1 MAGNTLLPLAGY
13 PLSKAQLARRM
24 GTKDP
29 IFKFLEHQALKDVV
43 FEKYDFLGAALDS
56 NQITVVT
63 KGSTATEWATS
74 AGLNGRIKG
83 IGGTTA
89 ASSGLQFTVAPAAI
103 FSGDKN
109 AGFEMRFQ
117 IDDITEQRLEF
128 GFVNAFPS
136 INSTAV
142 NSLTTPTFTTT
153 TSAALYVYNHTGSTT
168 VTGLYADGSGSVAAN
183 KTATTTKRPV
193 NNIYQVV
200 RMALIGDVAHLW
212 IDGVY
217 MCAAAIEGGDAM
229 KLGVNCVTNSTNDHN
244 ILIDY
249 IAYWVDRT

>member
-1 MAGNTLLPLAGY
+1 MAGGTKLPLAGY
-13 PLSKAQLARRM
+13 PLSRAQLARRM

-29 IFKFLEHQALKDVV
+29 IYKFLEHFASHNVV
-43 FEKYDFLGAALDS
+43 FKEYDFLGAALDT
-56 NQITVVT
+56 NEITVVT
-63 KGSTATEWATS
+63 KGSTATEWAIS
-74 AGLNGRIKG
+74 AGVSGRILG

-89 ASSGLQFTVAPAAI
+89 ATSGLQFYAAPGAI

-109 AGFEMRFQ
+109 AGFEIRYQ

-142 NSLTTPTFTTT
+142 NSLSTPSFTTT
-153 TSAALYVYNHTGSTT
+153 VDAALYVYNHTGTT
-168 VTGLYADGSGSVAAN
+168 TTSGLYAIGTAVAAN

-193 NNIYQVV
+193 NATYQVV
-200 RMALIGDVAHLW
+200 RIQLIGDVAFMW

-217 MCAAAIEGGDAM
+217 MAAASIEGGDLM
-229 KLGVNCVTNSTNDHN
+229 KLGVNCKTNSTNDHN
-244 ILIDY
+244 ILIDKLSF
-249 IAYWVDRT
+249 WVDRT

>member
-1 MAGNTLLPLAGY
+1 MAGASKLPLAGY
-13 PLSKAQLARRM
+13 PLSRAQLTRRM
-24 GTKDP
+24 GKGDP
-29 IFKFLEHQALKDVV
+29 IYKFLEYQALKDVV
-43 FEKYDFLGAALDS
+43 FEKYDFLGAALDT

-63 KGSTATEWATS
+63 KGSTATEWAIS
-74 AGLNGRIKG
+74 AGMNGRILG

-89 ASSGLQFTVAPAAI
+89 ATSGLQFTVAPGAI

-109 AGFEMRFQ
+109 AGFEIRYQ
-117 IDDITEQRLEF
+117 IDDITEQRLEM

-153 TSAALYVYNHTGSTT
+153 ADAALYVYNHTGTT
-168 VTGLYADGSGSVAAN
+168 TTTGLYAIGTAVAAN

-193 NNIYQVV
+193 NATYQVV
-200 RMALIGDVAHLW
+200 RIQLIGNLAFLW
-212 IDGVY
+212 VDGVY
-217 MCAAAIEGGDAM
+217 MCSADIEGGDAM
-229 KLGVNCVTNSTNDHN
+229 KLGINCKTNSTNDHN

-249 IAYWVDRT
+249 IAYWTDRT